1 MQYRQLGSTGLVV
14 SRLALGGSTFTRGD
28 KALGAF
34 YKVGPEL
41 AAELVSI
48 ALDAGINYFD
58 TADVYASGQSEEL
71 LGAALKPHRDR
82 VVISTKVGNR
92 GAGNREV
99 LHSGLSRRHIIW
111 SVDQSLKRLDTD
123 WIDFLIVHR
132 TDPFTP
138 LEEQLEA
145 LDAVVRAGKV
155 RYVGYSNWPA
165 WLAAGALEL
174 QRANGWARF
183 SHGQMYYSL
192 LGRDVERDTVAMMR
206 HYAIGMSVWSP
217 LAFGFLAG
225 KYSREDLQR
234 ADNRFSSTDWLN
246 FDKDRAFAL
255 LPVMAEIASE
265 IGCSMAQLAIAWL
278 LGRDTVDTVI
288 LGATKK
294 HQLEDNLGAIDVKL
308 NARQLERLDTAT
320 AITPLY
326 PCSDWVEIDGL
337 VKKRLGDQAK
347 WPH

>member
-1 MQYRQLGSTGLVV
+1 MQYRQLGSTGLIV

-28 KALGAF
+28 KSLGAF

-41 AAELVSI
+41 AAEMVGK

-71 LGAALKPHRDR
+71 LGEALRPHRDR

-99 LHSGLSRRHIIW
+99 LHSGLSRRHVMW
-111 SVDQSLKRLDTD
+111 SVDQSLKRLGTD
-123 WIDFLIVHR
+123 WIDFLNVHR
-132 TDPFTP
+132 TDPYTP
-138 LEEQLEA
+138 LEEQLDA

-155 RYVGYSNWPA
+155 RYIGYSNWPA
-165 WLAAGALEL
+165 WLAATALQL
-174 QRANGWARF
+174 QQVNGWARF
-183 SHGQMYYSL
+183 THGQMYYSL
-192 LGRDVERDTVAMMR
+192 LGRDVERDTVAMMD
-206 HYAIGMSVWSP
+206 HYGLGMSIWSP

-225 KYSREDLQR
+225 KYTRDDMKKDE
-234 ADNRFSSTDWLN
+234 NRFSNTDWLN

-255 LPVMAEIASE
+255 LPVMEEIASE
-265 IGCSMAQLAIAWL
+265 AGCTMAQLAVAWL
-278 LGRDTVDTVI
+278 LTRDKVDTVL
-288 LGATKK
+288 LGATKT
-294 HQLEDNLGAIDVKL
+294 HQLEDNLGAVDVVL
-308 NARQLERLDTAT
+308 SAEQLARLEEAT

-337 VKKRLGDQAK
+337 VRKRMGAHAK
-347 WPH
+347 CPR